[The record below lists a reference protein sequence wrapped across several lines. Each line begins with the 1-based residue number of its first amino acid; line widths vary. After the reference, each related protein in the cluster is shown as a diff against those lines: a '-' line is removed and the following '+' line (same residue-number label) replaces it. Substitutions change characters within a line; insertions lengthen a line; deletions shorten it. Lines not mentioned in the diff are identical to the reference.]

1 MPAVRPLG
9 SVILFFFFLFLDFE
23 ASEGLSIHVTLLP
36 SIVGSLLRT
45 EVRTHLVRLHGVRSF
60 N

>member
-1 MPAVRPLG
+1 MPAVSRLEA
-9 SVILFFFFLFLDFE
+9 LFCFFFLFLDFE